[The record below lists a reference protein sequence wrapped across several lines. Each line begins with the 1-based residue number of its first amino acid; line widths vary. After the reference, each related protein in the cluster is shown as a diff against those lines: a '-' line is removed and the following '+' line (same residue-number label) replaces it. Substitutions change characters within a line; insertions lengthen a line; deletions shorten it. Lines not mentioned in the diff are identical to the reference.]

1 MTRPVRAL
9 IDIQALS
16 HNLKQV
22 RDTAPNSKVMA
33 VVKADAYGHGLAAI
47 ANTLMEAHAFAV
59 ASFDEGLVLRNAG
72 VAHPICLLEGFFDAQ
87 ELNLL
92 NHYRFSSVVHN
103 LGQLE
108 QLEHCQSSKP
118 IDVWLKADTGMN
130 RIGFAPDEVPDALA
144 RLQKCKTV
152 GRVRLLSHLA
162 RADDRTDKATNDQVA
177 LFTQLAAGRDLEC
190 SLANSAGVVAWPQ
203 SHFDW
208 VRPGIM
214 LYGASP
220 VEGCSAAELG
230 LHPVMTLT
238 SQLIAV
244 NYRRKG
250 DCVGY
255 GGEWICPEDMPV
267 GVVAI
272 GYGDG
277 YPRLASALTPV
288 LVNGKRAPLIGRV
301 SMDMITVDLRG
312 RPDAQVGDPVVL
324 WGQGLPVE
332 EIAAHAGTIAYE
344 LLARMPKRV
353 PRVQVNRG
361 EA

>member
-9 IDIQALS
+9 IDTQALR

-22 RDTAPNSKVMA
+22 RKTAPNAKIMA
-33 VVKADAYGHGLAAI
+33 VVKADAYGHGLATV
-47 ANTLMEAHAFAV
+47 ANILTEAHAFAV
-59 ASFDEGLVLRNAG
+59 ASFDEGVALRNAG
-72 VAHPICLLEGFFDAQ
+72 VAHPICLLEGFFDTQ
-87 ELNLL
+87 ELTLL

-103 LGQLE
+103 LVQL
-108 QLEHCQSSKP
+108 QRLESHQSSSP

-130 RIGFAPDEVPDALA
+130 RIGFVPDELPDVLA
-144 RLQKCKTV
+144 RLHKCNAV
-152 GRVRLLSHLA
+152 GRVRLMSHLA
-162 RADDRTDKATNDQVA
+162 RADDRADKATNDQIA
-177 LFTQLAAGRDLEC
+177 LFTKLAATREWEC

-220 VEGCSAAELG
+220 VEGDGAAELG

-238 SQLIAV
+238 SELIAV
-244 NYRRKG
+244 NHRRKG

-255 GGEWICPEDMPV
+255 GGEWVCPEDMPI

-277 YPRLASALTPV
+277 YPRLAKASTPV
-288 LVNGKRAPLIGRV
+288 LVDGQRVPLIGRV

-312 RPDAQVGDPVVL
+312 KPDAQVGDPVVL

-332 EIAAHAGTIAYE
+332 EIATHASTIAYE

-353 PRVQVNRG
+353 PRLPIN
-361 EA
+361 